1 MAAGVAGGGL
11 RYGTI
16 QVDWKRRRVGTRSE
30 PRVERVV
37 LRLFTP
43 TGQAR
48 DVVLS
53 PEQLARLLWDGAA
66 AMARVVEDL
75 EAAAVVPDGEDW
87 HS

>member
-11 RYGTI
+11 RYGT
-16 QVDWKRRRVGTRSE
+16 
-30 PRVERVV
+30 
-37 LRLFTP
+37 FTP
-43 TGQAR
+43 SGQAR

-75 EAAAVVPDGEDW
+75 EAAAVVPDGEAW

>member
-16 QVDWKRRRVGTRSE
+16 QVDWKRRRGEE

-43 TGQAR
+43 SGQAR

-75 EAAAVVPDGEDW
+75 EAAAVVPDGEAW